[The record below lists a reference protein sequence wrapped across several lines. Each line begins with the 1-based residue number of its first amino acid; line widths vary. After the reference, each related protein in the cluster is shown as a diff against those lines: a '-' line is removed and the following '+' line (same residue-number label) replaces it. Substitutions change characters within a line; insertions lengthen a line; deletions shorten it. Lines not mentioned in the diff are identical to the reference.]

1 MVKAWF
7 YKEYGSV
14 DVLQF
19 GEIPTPSAGPGQVLV
34 KVRAAALNP
43 VDFKIRQ
50 YGVLRS
56 ADAPFP
62 VVPGCDLAGVV
73 VEVGDGVS
81 KFKKGD
87 EVYGDIQ
94 DFTAGN
100 PKQVGTLAEF
110 TVAEE
115 HLLALK
121 PTNLSFEEAASL
133 PLALLTA
140 LQSFDTVGFQKGQ
153 SVFIVGGAGG
163 VGSLAIQLAKHVFEA
178 SRIVSTCST
187 GKVEFVKNLG
197 ADLVVDYTKQSYEQV
212 DEKFDFVFDTIGES
226 FNSHVVVKEEGKI
239 VDIASFPPHQKAV
252 NVLVKPQGSNLER
265 LGKYIESGKLKP
277 VIDPKSPYAFSDV
290 VEAFKHQESERARGK
305 IVISHIE

>member
-19 GEIPTPSAGPGQVLV
+19 GEISLPSLGPSQVLI

-50 YGVLRS
+50 DGLHGTLPVT
-56 ADAPFP
+56 FP
-62 VVPGCDLAGVV
+62 GVPGADVAGVV
-73 VEVGDGVS
+73 ADLGDSVS

-87 EVYGDIQ
+87 EVYGDILQ
-94 DFTAGN
+94 SVEGN
-100 PKQVGTLAEF
+100 LRQVGSLAEY

-121 PTNLSFEEAASL
+121 PSNLTFEEAASL

-140 LQSFDTVGFQKGQ
+140 LLAFDTVGFQKGQ

-163 VGSLAIQLAKHVFEA
+163 VGSLAIQLAKNVFEA
-178 SRIVSTCST
+178 SRIVATCST
-187 GKVEFVKNLG
+187 GKVEFVKTLG

-212 DEKFDFVFDTIGES
+212 AEKFDFVFDTIGES
-226 FNSHVVVKEEGKI
+226 FKSHVVAKEEGKF
-239 VDIASFPPHQKAV
+239 VDIAKFPPHPRAE
-252 NVLVKPQGSNLER
+252 NVRLSQPQGRNLER
-265 LGKYIESGKLKP
+265 LREYIESGKLKA
-277 VIDPKSPYAFSDV
+277 VIDPRGPFAFSDA
-290 VEAFKHQESERARGK
+290 VEAYKHLESGRARGK
-305 IVISHIE
+305 IVISPI

>member
-7 YKEYGSV
+7 YNEYGSV

-19 GEIPTPSAGPGQVLV
+19 GEIKAPSAGPGHILM

-43 VDFKIRQ
+43 ADYKIRQ
-50 YGVLRS
+50 HGIARS

-62 VVPGCDLAGVV
+62 AVPGCDVAGIVAD
-73 VEVGDGVS
+73 VGEGVS

-94 DFTAGN
+94 DFTVGN

-121 PTNLSFEEAASL
+121 PSNLSFEEAASL

-140 LQSFDTVGFQKGQ
+140 LQAFDTVDFQKGQ

-163 VGSLAIQLAKHVFEA
+163 VGTLAIQLAKHVFEA
-178 SRIVSTCST
+178 SRIVSTCSA
-187 GKVEFVKNLG
+187 GKAEFVKSLG

-226 FNSHVVVKEEGKI
+226 FKSHVVAKEGGKI
-239 VDIASFPPHQKAV
+239 VDIASFPPHSSAV
-252 NVLVKPQGSNLER
+252 SMIVKPQGSNLER
-265 LGKYIESGKLKP
+265 LGKYIRSGKLKP

-290 VEAFKHQESERARGK
+290 VEAFKHLESARARGK
-305 IVISHIE
+305 IVISPIE